1 MSSARKTNS
10 SSFST
15 IETEPLFCCW
25 LICLHKIDVIFISQC
40 CGVKNRV
47 FFFPFLL
54 IRVKNSS
61 HDDVSEDE
69 PFGRRKDFFHC
80 FFFFFFFSFCRFFF
94 SFYLILYTLWMVR
107 GTPNIPKEGKRI
119 LPLCCI
125 TDSMLCMCASK

>member
-69 PFGRRKDFFHC
+69 PFGKRKDFFHC
-80 FFFFFFFSFCRFFF
+80 FFFFFFFLSVDFFF
-94 SFYLILYTLWMVR
+94 FLSDFVHTVDGERY
-107 GTPNIPKEGKRI
+107 PKY
-119 LPLCCI
+119 
-125 TDSMLCMCASK
+125 S